1 MWLSAEIKSI
11 LIVAMHIP
19 LPKIIQGGMGV
30 GVSNWRLAQSVSK
43 LGQLGV
49 VSGTGLDQTL
59 ARRLQ
64 DGDPGGH
71 IRRALQHFPFPE
83 VAKRIQ
89 DALFVPGGKKPESSY
104 KLSGQHTVKGRN
116 WMDELCMV
124 ANYVEVFLAREG
136 HANPV
141 GINYMEKLQLPHLPS
156 IYGAMLAGVAV
167 VIVGAGIPLEMPR
180 VLDSLSSHRPAS
192 YPIRVAGA
200 LPDTDSRKVFDPAV
214 FAESNASLPPLL
226 RPDFL
231 PIISADSLATMM
243 LRRASGSIEGFVIE
257 GPLAGGHNA
266 PPRGQQQLTPDG
278 QPIYGPRDTVDL
290 AVMRKL
296 GLPFWL
302 GGAYAT
308 PERLQ
313 AALAEGAA
321 GVQVGTAFALCAE
334 SGLMPELRHELIRKA
349 LAGKAFVFT
358 DPLASPAGFPFKV
371 ARLAGSAS
379 EPDVYRQR
387 TRVCDLG
394 YLREVYRKE
403 DGSFGYRCAAE
414 PEASFLAKGGKP
426 AELVGRKCV
435 CNGLF
440 ANIGMGQVLPDG
452 SREPCLVTLG
462 DDFLDVGRFCTV
474 EKPDYTAADVIRHL
488 LG

>member
-1 MWLSAEIKSI
+1 
-11 LIVAMHIP
+11 
-19 LPKIIQGGMGV
+19 MGV

-71 IRRALQHFPFPE
+71 IRRAMQHFPFPE
-83 VAKRIQ
+83 MARRIQ
-89 DALFVPGGKKPESSY
+89 EALFVPGGKKPEASY
-104 KLSGQHTVKGRN
+104 RQVGRHTLKGRN
-116 WMDELCMV
+116 WMDELCIV

-141 GINYMEKLQLPHLPS
+141 GINYLEKIQLPHLPS

-167 VIVGAGIPLEMPR
+167 IIVGAGIPVEMPR
-180 VLDSLSSHRPAS
+180 VLDNLSSHQPVS
-192 YPIRVAGA
+192 YPIHVAGA
-200 LPDTDSRKVFDPAV
+200 QPGTDSRKVFDPAA
-214 FAESNASLPPLL
+214 FAEPNVPLSTLL

-231 PIISADSLATMM
+231 PIISADSLATML
-243 LRRASGSIEGFVIE
+243 LRRAGGGSVQGFVIE

-266 PPRGQQQLTPDG
+266 PPRGQLHLTPDG
-278 QPIYGPRDTVDL
+278 QPIYGLRDTVDL

-302 GGAYAT
+302 GGACAT
-308 PERLQ
+308 PEKLQ

-321 GVQVGTAFALCAE
+321 GVQVGTAFALCVE
-334 SGLMPELRHELIRKA
+334 SGLTPALRHELIRKA
-349 LAGKAFVFT
+349 LAGKAHVFT
-358 DPLASPAGFPFKV
+358 DPLASPTGFPFKI
-371 ARLAGSAS
+371 ASLDGSIS
-379 EPDVYRQR
+379 EQAIYQQR
-387 TRVCDLG
+387 HRVCDLG
-394 YLREVYRKE
+394 YLREIYLKE

-414 PEASFLAKGGKP
+414 PEASFLAKGGKSTDL
-426 AELVGRKCV
+426 AGRKCV

-440 ANIGMGQVLPDG
+440 ANIGLGQVLADG
-452 SREPCLVTLG
+452 SREPYMVTLG
-462 DDFLDVGRFCTV
+462 DDFAGIGRFCTA
-474 EKPDYTAADVIRHL
+474 EHPDYSAADVIRHL